1 MPTRE
6 QCIREA
12 AVVVSEGYS
21 VLYEWPLDA
30 AAERVRRTGESLEA
44 ARDRVKARRALRRE
58 QARAAA

>member
-1 MPTRE
+1 MPTRD

-12 AVVVSEGYS
+12 AAVVSEGFA

-30 AAERVRRTGESLEA
+30 AAERCRRQGEPLEA
-44 ARDRVKARRALRRE
+44 ARDRVEARRALRRE